1 MTSKYGL
8 AKELLTNLSRRA
20 EQCALTVSDAEE
32 ALLISVIQSMKSDR
46 GDAYL
51 RGILQYE
58 IDSLGSGGVY
68 EIQRGGGH
76 S

>member
-1 MTSKYGL
+1 MSKYGL
-8 AKELLTNLSRRA
+8 AKELIEVAHNRA
-20 EQCALTVSDAEE
+20 AQTGIDAEDVLE
-32 ALLISVIQSMKSDR
+32 ATLVLIVQELKP
-46 GDAYL
+46 L
-51 RGILQYE
+51 RGVESVRGFLQYE

>member
-1 MTSKYGL
+1 MSKYSI
-8 AKELLTNLSRRA
+8 AKEAIQNLDSEA
-20 EQCALTVSDAEE
+20 EANSIDPVDAQEAMLVS
-32 ALLISVIQSMKSDR
+32 LVQTMKEKL
-46 GDAYL
+46 GPAHV

>member
-1 MTSKYGL
+1 MSKYGV
-8 AKELLTNLSRRA
+8 AKELI
-20 EQCALTVSDAEE
+20 E
-32 ALLISVIQSMKSDR
+32 AAHEKAAATGIDTEDVMEATLVLLVQELKP
-46 GDAYL
+46 L
-51 RGILQYE
+51 RGVASLRSFLQYE